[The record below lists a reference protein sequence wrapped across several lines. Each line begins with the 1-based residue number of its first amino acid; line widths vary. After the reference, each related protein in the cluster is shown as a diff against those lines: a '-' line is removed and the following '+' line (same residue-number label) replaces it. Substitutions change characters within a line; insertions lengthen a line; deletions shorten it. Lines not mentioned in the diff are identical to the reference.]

1 MAKTARTYN
10 DISKSL
16 NASPPVRAVFSVLVF
31 AVLLLPLVGMAWA
44 PTEESVENREL
55 ASWPA
60 LFDEESGLNADM
72 LSQMGDYF
80 SDHFAYRVPM
90 IDAGAHLYAGL
101 FGVSTADT
109 VVAGTDGWLYY
120 AGTLNDYQNRAP
132 LREGQLRNIA
142 HNLRMLQDYCE
153 EREAA
158 FLFTVAPDK
167 NSLYGEHMPFYYPGV
182 ASDDMDRLAAALAE
196 AGVNYVDVR
205 AALAASDER
214 LYFLRDSHWTEKGA
228 LVAHDALAAA
238 GGFATVGITE
248 ADLREVDDYTGD
260 LAAMLYPLSP
270 DPEPNW
276 YAEGVNDGAGD
287 AGTLRS
293 GSKWRF
299 TEGTSVEDSTV
310 ATEPAEGAF
319 GETAAGNGGLLMFR
333 DSFGNS
339 LIPYLACEFSSATFS
354 KKLPYNALL
363 VESEQPSTVIVERAQ
378 RHVDLFAEQAPLMV
392 CPSFD
397 FPEDATL
404 EEGEGTTTCESS
416 ENGPLA
422 CLQGAIDG
430 IQLAADDEVVVRL
443 TDEEGAALTYRAFLL
458 SDEETGSDQ
467 GWCVYA
473 SRDLW
478 ADQAV
483 IAEVIVQNEDHAH
496 LLGTFDVA
504 FEA

>member
-1 MAKTARTYN
+1 MARTYN

-16 NASPPVRAVFSVLVF
+16 DASPAVRVAFSVLVF

-44 PTEESVENREL
+44 PTDESVENREL
-55 ASWPA
+55 ASWPE
-60 LFDEESGLNADM
+60 LFDEEAGLNTGV

-153 EREAA
+153 ERDAA

-182 ASDDMDRLAAALAE
+182 ASDDMDRLATALAE
-196 AGVNYVDVR
+196 AGVNYVDAR
-205 AALAASDER
+205 AVLAASDER

-228 LVAHDALAAA
+228 LIAHDALAAA
-238 GGFATVGITE
+238 AGFATVGITE

-276 YAEGVNDGAGD
+276 YVEGVNDGTGD
-287 AGTLRS
+287 TGTLRS

-299 TEGTSVEDSTV
+299 TEGASVEDSTV
-310 ATEPAEGAF
+310 KTEPAEGAF
-319 GETAAGNGGLLMFR
+319 DETAAENGGLLMFR

-397 FPEDATL
+397 LPEDVVL
-404 EEGEGTTTCESS
+404 EEGEGSTTCETS

-430 IQLAADDEVVVRL
+430 VQLAAGDEVIVRL
-443 TDEEGAALTYRAFLL
+443 TDEEGAALTYQAFLL
-458 SDEETGSDQ
+458 SDEETESDQ

-478 ADQAV
+478 ADQA
-483 IAEVIVQNEDHAH
+483 ITAEVIVQNGDQAH
-496 LLGTFDVA
+496 RLGTFDVS

>member
-1 MAKTARTYN
+1 MAKTYN

-16 NASPPVRAVFSVLVF
+16 DAAPVVRAVFSVAVL
-31 AVLLLPLVGMAWA
+31 AVLLLPFAGMLWA
-44 PTEESVENREL
+44 PTDESVENREL

-60 LFDEESGLNADM
+60 LFDEEAGLNTGI

-132 LREGQLRNIA
+132 LREGEARNMA

-153 EREAA
+153 ERGAS
-158 FLFTVAPDK
+158 FVLTIAPDK
-167 NSLYGEHMPFYYPGV
+167 NSLYGAHMPFYYPGV
-182 ASDDMDRLAAALAE
+182 ASDDMDRVAEELAG
-196 AGVNYVDVR
+196 AGVNYVDLREV
-205 AALAASDER
+205 LTASDER

-228 LVAHDALAAA
+228 LLAHDALAERA
-238 GGFATVGITE
+238 GFKTAGVAVS
-248 ADLREVDDYTGD
+248 DLHEQDDYTGD
-260 LAAMLYPLSP
+260 LAAMLYPCSP

-276 YAEGVNDGAGD
+276 YATGVNDGSGAT
-287 AGTLRS
+287 GTLRS
-293 GSKWRF
+293 GSQWRF
-299 TEGTSVEDSTV
+299 VEGTSVEDSTV
-310 ATEPAEGAF
+310 VTEPADKALSDI
-319 GETAAGNGGLLMFR
+319 AADNGGLLMFR

-339 LIPYLACEFSSATFS
+339 LLPYLACEFSLASFS

-363 VESEQPSTVIVERAQ
+363 VESEEPSTVIVERAQ
-378 RHVDLFAEQAPLMV
+378 RHMDLFAQQAPLMV
-392 CPSFD
+392 CPSFELPD
-397 FPEDATL
+397 DVELA
-404 EEGEGTTTCESS
+404 EGEGSSTCETS

-422 CLQGAIDG
+422 CLEGVVDG
-430 IQLAADDEVVVRL
+430 MTLGHDDEVIVRL
-443 TDEEGAALTYRAFLL
+443 TDGDGAALTYRAFAI
-458 SDEETGSDQ
+458 SDEETANDQ

-473 SRDLW
+473 SRELW
-478 ADQAV
+478 ADQEV
-483 IAEVIVQNEDHAH
+483 TAEVIVQQGDH
-496 LLGTFDVA
+496 LRLVGTFGVA

>member
-1 MAKTARTYN
+1 
-10 DISKSL
+10 
-16 NASPPVRAVFSVLVF
+16 
-31 AVLLLPLVGMAWA
+31 
-44 PTEESVENREL
+44 
-55 ASWPA
+55 
-60 LFDEESGLNADM
+60 
-72 LSQMGDYF
+72 
-80 SDHFAYRVPM
+80 
-90 IDAGAHLYAGL
+90 
-101 FGVSTADT
+101 
-109 VVAGTDGWLYY
+109 
-120 AGTLNDYQNRAP
+120 
-132 LREGQLRNIA
+132 
-142 HNLRMLQDYCE
+142 
-153 EREAA
+153 
-158 FLFTVAPDK
+158 
-167 NSLYGEHMPFYYPGV
+167 
-182 ASDDMDRLAAALAE
+182 
-196 AGVNYVDVR
+196 
-205 AALAASDER
+205 
-214 LYFLRDSHWTEKGA
+214 
-228 LVAHDALAAA
+228 
-238 GGFATVGITE
+238 
-248 ADLREVDDYTGD
+248 
-260 LAAMLYPLSP
+260 
-270 DPEPNW
+270 
-276 YAEGVNDGAGD
+276 
-287 AGTLRS
+287 
-293 GSKWRF
+293 
-299 TEGTSVEDSTV
+299 
-310 ATEPAEGAF
+310 
-319 GETAAGNGGLLMFR
+319 MFR